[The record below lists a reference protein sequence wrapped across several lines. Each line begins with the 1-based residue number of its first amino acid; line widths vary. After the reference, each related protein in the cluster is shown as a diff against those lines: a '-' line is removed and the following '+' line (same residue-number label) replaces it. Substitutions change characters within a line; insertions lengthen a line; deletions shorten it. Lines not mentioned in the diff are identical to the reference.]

1 MLFTLRSIVLF
12 SSSIAV
18 ALSHLVIPAGQPDDS
33 YLMELA
39 RHLKKHFDIQHA
51 TVRVVAASHKRA
63 VRSLDAVTTRLP
75 SGLNAA
81 LKTAS
86 I

>member
-51 TVRVVAASHKRA
+51 TVRVEGPI
-63 VRSLDAVTTRLP
+63 LTRRFGVLP
-75 SGLNAA
+75 CR
-81 LKTAS
+81 
-86 I
+86 